1 MKRFIRQFVNRYDL
15 KTVLNALPVDRIL
28 CKLKEMTPK
37 KGEFLWRNENAFIE
51 IFETVIFK
59 SFVILKLHFVT
70 FDRLAVDSMDDLTK
84 MTRIRLDKNAIFFYE
99 LGNGQ

>member
-1 MKRFIRQFVNRYDL
+1 
-15 KTVLNALPVDRIL
+15 
-28 CKLKEMTPK
+28 MTPK
-37 KGEFLWRNENAFIE
+37 KGEFLWRNENALIE

-59 SFVILKLHFVT
+59 SLVIFKLHFVT

-84 MTRIRLDKNAIFFYE
+84 MTRIRLDKNAIFFDE